1 MSAIQDFTKG
11 PLFKPLVLFSLPF
24 MLANG
29 LQVLYSVV
37 DMLIVGRY
45 VGEVGLAAISNAGRM
60 FVFQTLLALGFSA
73 AGQVYISQLVGQG
86 RYRDLNQ
93 TIGTFFTF
101 FILMGLGL
109 TVFFLAFTKPFLN
122 LMAVP
127 DGTYRDSRLYLIIC
141 TAGLVFTYVYN
152 MIAAVLRGLGDSFH
166 PFLYIAIASAV
177 NIVLDIVFIVCCG
190 MGVAGAGLATSLGQ
204 IVSGLLSL
212 SFLYRRRKQ
221 YQFDFRPERFR
232 PDKAIVLAFL
242 KLGLPLG
249 MRYSLVNISMMIVL
263 RMVNDYGT
271 AAAAVFGIGCTID
284 DTITKMTQG
293 IMQASTGIIGQ
304 NWGARH
310 FGRIRRT
317 VWYAWFLSA
326 SFYLPFGILIVCAPR
341 FLFSFFSDSPS
352 VLELAPVFV
361 NAIVWS
367 FPALVLLRGTNGFV
381 NGIGNMKLA
390 FLLGLLDSLVL
401 RVGLC
406 WLLGSY
412 LGYGFQGYV
421 FAFGTSVYGLCLP
434 VLVYF
439 FFLNW
444 ERRGLSTAPE
454 NTCPALHKDLL

>member
-86 RYRDLNQ
+86 RYRDINQ

-122 LMAVP
+122 LMAVQ
-127 DGTYRDSRLYLIIC
+127 DGTYRDSSLYIIIC

-152 MIAAVLRGLGDSFH
+152 RIAAVLRGLGDSFH

-177 NIVLDIVFIVCCG
+177 NIVLDIVFIVGYG

-221 YQFDFRPERFR
+221 
-232 PDKAIVLAFL
+232 
-242 KLGLPLG
+242 
-249 MRYSLVNISMMIVL
+249 
-263 RMVNDYGT
+263 
-271 AAAAVFGIGCTID
+271 
-284 DTITKMTQG
+284 
-293 IMQASTGIIGQ
+293 
-304 NWGARH
+304 
-310 FGRIRRT
+310 
-317 VWYAWFLSA
+317 
-326 SFYLPFGILIVCAPR
+326 
-341 FLFSFFSDSPS
+341 
-352 VLELAPVFV
+352 
-361 NAIVWS
+361 
-367 FPALVLLRGTNGFV
+367 
-381 NGIGNMKLA
+381 
-390 FLLGLLDSLVL
+390 
-401 RVGLC
+401 
-406 WLLGSY
+406 
-412 LGYGFQGYV
+412 
-421 FAFGTSVYGLCLP
+421 
-434 VLVYF
+434 
-439 FFLNW
+439 
-444 ERRGLSTAPE
+444 
-454 NTCPALHKDLL
+454 